1 MLLIGIDGGGS
12 HTRAIVVNEQGTVI
26 ARASAGSSNLNSTVA
41 HVVQH
46 HIEQLVHNLLEQ
58 APTLVDETKY
68 VYGGFAGAYQPQ
80 NAEQLKHWFSA
91 LLPEATITVAD
102 DSLIALYA
110 GTLGQPG
117 IVQIVGTGSGTY
129 GLSVAGERLRAGGW
143 GYIIDDVG
151 SGYDIGNGAMQAVFR
166 AYDGRGEQTAL
177 TERLLAHFDET
188 EVPNLI
194 RHIYNGDTKG
204 TLAPLSVYVSEEA
217 AKGDYVAQQI
227 IQQAAEQ
234 VAHSL
239 NTVAQQFGA
248 VHVPIVKIGSVWQ
261 AYEFQ
266 YYVQQAVVFEAQWI
280 TPYYPAEM
288 GAIFAIAAMEK
299 LPLTTEQLQQG
310 YEVWQQERGVK

>member
-12 HTRAIVVNEQGTVI
+12 HTRAIVVNEQGAVL
-26 ARASAGSSNLNSTVA
+26 ARVSVGSSNLNSTVA

-46 HIEQLVHNLLEQ
+46 HIEQLIHDLVEQ
-58 APTLVDETKY
+58 VPTLVDETKY

-80 NAEQLKHWFSA
+80 NAEQLKHWFST
-91 LLPEATITVAD
+91 LLPKAVITVAD

-110 GTLGQPG
+110 GTLGKPG

-151 SGYDIGNGAMQAVFR
+151 SGYDIGNSAMKEVFR
-166 AYDGRGEQTAL
+166 AYDGRGEKTSL
-177 TERLLAHFDET
+177 TGRLLAHFDEDA
-188 EVPNLI
+188 VPNLI
-194 RHIYNGDTKG
+194 RHIYNGDAKG
-204 TLAPLSVYVSEEA
+204 TLAPLSLYVSEEA
-217 AKGDYVAQQI
+217 AKGDVVAQQI

-239 NTVAQQFGA
+239 NAVAQQFGA
-248 VHVPIVKIGSVWQ
+248 SHVPIVKIGSVWQ
-261 AYEFQ
+261 AHQFQ
-266 YYVQQAVVFEAQWI
+266 QYVERAVAFEAQWI

-288 GAIFAIAAMEK
+288 GAIFAIASLEQ
-299 LPLTTEQLQQG
+299 LSLTTEQLQQG
-310 YEVWQQERGVK
+310 YQAWQQERGVK